1 MKVYLVW
8 KTYRKLSA
16 ELSIDPFGFT
26 KLTVT
31 FSPLFSCPTQNFF
44 ALLDPYCLLV
54 SRVTGQG
61 ALKLFDLA
69 WLSISYLMVMCFK
82 FSLASREQ
90 HWQFLTDTV
99 AMGVL
104 CEAADTFILG
114 ITQERAHCVL
124 THKAQF
130 TVMGLQD
137 TFINVWKKEQIN
149 EIKDSMRHLDKI
161 IHTLYCKAL
170 CAVNALSFNLSSQY
184 VKNTVGGTVAQAKEK
199 KHAAP
204 QNFKHLLCQ
213 CLTWGRILFP

>member
-1 MKVYLVW
+1 MGA
-8 KTYRKLSA
+8 KLSIG
-16 ELSIDPFGFT
+16 L
-26 KLTVT
+26 
-31 FSPLFSCPTQNFF
+31 LFSCPTQNFIV
-44 ALLDPYCLLV
+44 LLYLYCLLV
-54 SRVTGQG
+54 SLVTGQE

-69 WLSISYLMVMCFK
+69 WLSISYLMVMGCK

-124 THKAQF
+124 THKTQF

-137 TFINVWKKEQIN
+137 TFISVWKKEQIN

-161 IHTLYCKAL
+161 IHNSYCKEIK
-170 CAVNALSFNLSSQY
+170 CAVNPLSFNLSCQY

-199 KHAAP
+199 KTCSAP
-204 QNFKHLLCQ
+204 KLQAITMSVLNLKKNS
-213 CLTWGRILFP
+213 FPINI

>member
-1 MKVYLVW
+1 
-8 KTYRKLSA
+8 
-16 ELSIDPFGFT
+16 
-26 KLTVT
+26 
-31 FSPLFSCPTQNFF
+31 
-44 ALLDPYCLLV
+44 
-54 SRVTGQG
+54 
-61 ALKLFDLA
+61 
-69 WLSISYLMVMCFK
+69 
-82 FSLASREQ
+82 
-90 HWQFLTDTV
+90 
-99 AMGVL
+99 MGVL

-161 IHTLYCKAL
+161 IHTLYCKEL

-213 CLTWGRILFP
+213 CLT